1 MSNFN
6 FRKTLS
12 TRGRRNEGLR
22 GLSGKPS
29 HPPLT
34 DIPVAAYLFV
44 AVFDVLSLALYDG
57 HPDVALQLYRA
68 ATWVLL
74 GGAAVSLLTALT
86 GFLDWVKTPPGTEL
100 RRTANA
106 HAAAMVTVTVLVLVD
121 LLLRLTIYRDE
132 EYTQPVVVVL
142 SVVVGLFTVLGA
154 AIGGSLV
161 YDHGMRVENAAPPGQ
176 GGSAA
181 DGRPDER

>member
-1 MSNFN
+1 MSNLN
-6 FRKTLS
+6 FRTALS
-12 TRGRRNEGLR
+12 IRGRRNEGFR
-22 GLSGKPS
+22 GFSGKPS

-34 DIPVAAYLFV
+34 DIPIAAYVFV

-57 HPDVALQLYRA
+57 HTELGLQLYRA

-106 HAAAMVTVTVLVLVD
+106 HAITMITVTVLVLVD

-132 EYTQPVVVVL
+132 EYTEPTVVVL
-142 SVVVGLFTVLGA
+142 SVVAGLLTMLGA

-161 YDHGMRVENAAPPGQ
+161 YDHGMRVENAAASGQ
-176 GGSAA
+176 GNSAA
-181 DGRPDER
+181 DNPPARD

>member
-6 FRKTLS
+6 FRTTLS
-12 TRGRRNEGLR
+12 IRGRRNEGLR
-22 GLSGKPS
+22 GFSGKPS

-44 AVFDVLSLALYDG
+44 AVFDMLSLALYDG
-57 HPDVALQLYRA
+57 NPQVGLELYRA

-86 GFLDWVKTPPGTEL
+86 GFLDWVNTPRGTEL

-106 HAAAMVTVTVLVLVD
+106 HAATMITVTVLVLVD
-121 LLLRLTIYRDE
+121 LVLRLTIYRDE
-132 EYTQPVVVVL
+132 EYSEPAVVFV
-142 SVVVGLFTVLGA
+142 SVVAGLLTLLGA

-161 YDHGMRVENAAPPGQ
+161 YDHGMRVENSEAAGRDS
-176 GGSAA
+176 SAA
-181 DGRPDER
+181 DKRPAQG

>member
-1 MSNFN
+1 MSKFN
-6 FRKTLS
+6 FRTALS
-12 TRGRRNEGLR
+12 IRGRRNEGLR
-22 GLSGKPS
+22 GFSGKPS

-34 DIPVAAYLFV
+34 DIPTAAYLFV

-57 HPDVALQLYRA
+57 HPELGEQLYRA

-86 GFLDWVKTPPGTEL
+86 GFLDWHRTAAGSEL

-106 HAAAMVTVTVLVLVD
+106 HAITMITVTVIVVVD
-121 LLLRLTIYRDE
+121 LVLRLTAYRDE
-132 EYTQPVVVVL
+132 DYTEPVVAVL
-142 SVVVGLFTVLGA
+142 SVVAALLTVVGA

-161 YDHGMRVENAAPPGQ
+161 FEHGMRVESTDRTPGGLPPGS
-176 GGSAA
+176 GAA
-181 DGRPDER
+181 RD